1 MGMLLRW
8 VSAHWTLQ
16 LTAGMRCGEHECL
29 IHSSAAHVFSRFGL
43 ERGADREEEMKRGK
57 ESGVDGGGKEEI

>member
-1 MGMLLRW
+1 MLLTL

-29 IHSSAAHVFSRFGL
+29 IHSSAAHVLSTFGL
-43 ERGADREEEMKRGK
+43 ERGIDREEGMKRGK
-57 ESGVDGGGKEEI
+57 EIRGEGKEI